1 MRKKT
6 THWRAAA
13 FHFDDEIFS
22 IVRLTRKRDRHIAVL
37 FMKLQSLFEDLM
49 RTLDAV
55 AGHVPSFLHYIRQ
68 RLPEMLR

>member
-22 IVRLTRKRDRHIAVL
+22 VVRLTRKRDRHIAVL
-37 FMKLQSLFEDLM
+37 FMKLQSLFED
-49 RTLDAV
+49 
-55 AGHVPSFLHYIRQ
+55 
-68 RLPEMLR
+68 